1 MKLILKLI
9 YYASVFS
16 VLIPIFYLLI
26 YKNSVKGIAVKILG
40 ILIFISALSD
50 LIIFILI
57 RMEIPT
63 VTIGNTYFVIQ
74 FFLMSYIFYHLLK
87 NKELIYLGVV
97 VYSILLITNTL
108 FFQSFNEF
116 QSWCRVAEDV
126 IILTYVVSFY
136 KYILTCE
143 PPIDGLTHPP
153 FWINSGVGFYFAFN
167 LSMFLFSNY
176 VFTNLSEDISM
187 LFWSFHN
194 ANNIVKNL
202 FFAAAVYFA
211 GIEQPKRRSHKTQT
225 I

>member
-1 MKLILKLI
+1 MEVMIKAILYSSLF
-9 YYASVFS
+9 SVF
-16 VLIPIFYLLI
+16 IPIFFLFKKTGE
-26 YKNSVKGIAVKILG
+26 YKRIEIKILAAV
-40 ILIFISALSD
+40 IFLSAAFD
-50 LIIFILI
+50 LINYCLAKV
-57 RMEIPT
+57 EVPT
-63 VTIGNTYFVIQ
+63 MVTDNIYCIIQ
-74 FFLMSYIFYHLLK
+74 FFLLSYIFYHLLK
-87 NKELIYLGVV
+87 NKELIYLGLV
-97 VYSILLITNTL
+97 VYSILLIANTL

-194 ANNIVKNL
+194 ANNIVKNI
-202 FFAAAVYFA
+202 FFAAAIYYA
-211 GIEQPKRRSHKTQT
+211 GIEQPKKLRHKTQV
-225 I
+225 

>member
-1 MKLILKLI
+1 MNVFYNVI
-9 YYASVFS
+9 YYISALS
-16 VLIPIFYLLI
+16 VLIPIFYILTNRI
-26 YKNSVKGIAVKILG
+26 SRQSIIVKILG
-40 ILIFISALSD
+40 ALIFISALSE
-50 LIIFILI
+50 LTLFILYRLGI
-57 RMEIPT
+57 SN
-63 VTIGNTYFVIQ
+63 VVVGNAYFIIQ

-176 VFTNLSEDISM
+176 VFTNLSEDTSM

-194 ANNIVKNL
+194 ANNIVKNI
-202 FFAAAVYFA
+202 FFAAAIYYA
-211 GIEQPKRRSHKTQT
+211 GIEQPKKLRHKTQV
-225 I
+225 